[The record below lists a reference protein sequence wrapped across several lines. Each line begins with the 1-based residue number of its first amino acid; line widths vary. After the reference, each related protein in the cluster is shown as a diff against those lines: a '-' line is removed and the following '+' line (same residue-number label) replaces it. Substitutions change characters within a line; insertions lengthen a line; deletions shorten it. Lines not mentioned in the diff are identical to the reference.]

1 MLADHVRM
9 YWFDLRQQFGPL
21 LPVVAAVGLGWLFR
35 TDWRRG
41 ALLSLLYV
49 ASTLFAYSYNVGDT
63 HVFYLPSHLCV
74 ALLVAPRRRTR
85 DAHLPPPR
93 LRRGGGRH
101 RPCLR
106 RRADLSGLSRARSE
120 QRPRPTAVI
129 AALTA
134 GLDDRRAIF
143 LTDLN
148 WQVQNG
154 LSYFG
159 KEVRP
164 GLEYA
169 RMPDVLLYAPVLVR
183 DNLAIDRE
191 VTATERA
198 RQQVAS
204 AYGPLLPTER
214 DPRVPAGTLRDLVGG
229 LAPGTRYALCV
240 LKPTREFNID
250 RTEIAAAL
258 RILTNGSVAPMPAG
272 DYAVVLGRTGEA
284 PALLAGSNDPF
295 RRAVSLDGVPVEVR
309 MESWLS
315 ADTIRRMGFGHVV
328 AARQHTLIVERGV
341 SFVAFDA
348 AGLPLRSGYGDGIFA
363 PQPRYL
369 IKIGRGIVDP

>member
-1 MLADHVRM
+1 M
-9 YWFDLRQQFGPL
+9 YG
-21 LPVVAAVGLGWLFR
+21 VNA
-35 TDWRRG
+35 
-41 ALLSLLYV
+41 
-49 ASTLFAYSYNVGDT
+49 LFAYSYNVGDT

-74 ALLVAPRRRTR
+74 ALLVAPGLGALGAAAPAAFRSRLTVSIAAATALYGSVRIYR
-85 DAHLPPPR
+85 DYPALDR
-93 LRRGGGRH
+93 NNDR
-101 RPCLR
+101 
-106 RRADLSGLSRARSE
+106 
-120 QRPRPTAVI
+120 RPTATI

-134 GLDDRRAIF
+134 GLDDRRSIF

-159 KEVRP
+159 KETRP
-164 GLEYA
+164 TLAYT

-191 VTATERA
+191 VVATERA
-198 RQQVAS
+198 QRLAAS
-204 AYGPLLPTER
+204 AYGPLFSTER
-214 DPRVPAGTLRDLVGG
+214 DPRVPVGALRDLVDG

-240 LKPTREFNID
+240 LKPAREFTID
-250 RTEIAAAL
+250 GAELAAAL
-258 RILTNGSVAPMPAG
+258 RILTAGSTFSMPAG
-272 DYAVVLGRTGEA
+272 DYAVVVGRTGQP
-284 PALLAGSNDPF
+284 PALLTGSDVPDS
-295 RRAVSLDGVPVEVR
+295 RTVSLDGVPVEVR

-348 AGLPLRSGYGDGIFA
+348 AGLPVRSGYQYGLFA

-369 IKIGRGIVDP
+369 IKIGRGMVAP